1 MFKIYSALQKNEY
14 NSQQGVLHRYLV
26 DYLLNAGLVHNNEI
40 RPDDMT
46 EFRDSIVK
54 PSKDNVREACKQHI
68 SKIISSRNMHDV
80 RVVPALYGCS
90 SVKVYT
96 DNFTKFLGDTE
107 YNLKISKLPAN
118 YTTFTNIFSSMLNNV
133 NIDEMLN
140 NIYFNTLQDGMHYL
154 NSLNMYALLMYIY
167 RNKRNYVVLE
177 NSYEEYLFFKKC
189 DVHTAINYRC
199 YYIIDKR
206 YIQLF
211 NMLSKKSS
219 STEILHA
226 LNSYGAKLDYESLL
240 IDGVCLR
247 VERVGDRYI
256 LTSMGNT
263 YNLVSLLLLNYIKH
277 YRNSDIFNAAF
288 KMSAGEYTSLVLNYI
303 TDADTVVDIGKC
315 RGLPMTMLGEVYS
328 TYYDTLYHSAAYNN
342 TIKKDS
348 VMYLANSVPKVFS
361 DNRAEFL
368 SSRDNVH
375 MLNYCPPVVFDSIPQ
390 ILRDIYTAV
399 PNKTHS
405 VMTPYNFSNFV
416 YILGFDL
423 YYAVKT
429 LYYALK
435 TEMACVPAYIDYLES
450 IMERY
455 FNEDNENLAINRL
468 YKGMSEQGR
477 LLNVMGGYSVEES
490 MIQNVFMC
498 TNNLANIFNILRRVT
513 ETPSTLSDVYSTYN
527 KLGNIVSLNRIHD
540 MVYLDSLDICENI
553 VDLNMR
559 ELRKSL
565 CLV

>member
-1 MFKIYSALQKNEY
+1 MFKIYSALQKDEY
-14 NSQQGVLHRYLV
+14 IKQQGVLKRYLV

-54 PSKDNVREACKQHI
+54 PSKDSVREACNQSI
-68 SKIISSRNMHDV
+68 SKIISSKSMHDV

-240 IDGVCLR
+240 IEGTCLR

-263 YNLVSLLLLNYIKH
+263 YNLISLLLLNYIKH
-277 YRNSDIFNAAF
+277 YRNSDIFNDAF
-288 KMSAGEYTSLVLNYI
+288 KVSAGEYTSLVLNYI
-303 TDADTVVDIGKC
+303 TDANTVVDIGKC

-399 PNKTHS
+399 PNKTHL

-435 TEMACVPAYIDYLES
+435 ADMSCVPAYIDYLES
-450 IMERY
+450 IMEGY

-513 ETPSTLSDVYSTYN
+513 ETPYTLSDAYSTYN
-527 KLGNIVSLNRIHD
+527 KLGNMVSLHRIHD
-540 MVYLDSLDICENI
+540 MVYLDSLDMCENI

>member
-1 MFKIYSALQKNEY
+1 MFKIYSALQKDEY
-14 NSQQGVLHRYLV
+14 INQQGMLNKYLLDYLV
-26 DYLLNAGLVHNNEI
+26 NAGLVHNNEM

-68 SKIISSRNMHDV
+68 SKIIFSKSMHDV
-80 RVVPALYGCS
+80 RVVPALYGIS
-90 SVKVYT
+90 SIKTYT
-96 DNFTKFLGDTE
+96 DDFIEFLGDTE

-177 NSYEEYLFFKKC
+177 HSDDEYHFFKKC

-211 NMLSKKSS
+211 NMLSKKSDN
-219 STEILHA
+219 TETLHA
-226 LNSYGAKLDYESLL
+226 LVNYGAKLEYGSLL

-247 VERVGDRYI
+247 VERVGDKYM

-263 YNLVSLLLLNYIKH
+263 YNLISLLLLNYIKH
-277 YRNSDIFNAAF
+277 YRNSAIFNAAF
-288 KMSAGEYTSLVLNYI
+288 KMSAGEYNSSVLNYI

-328 TYYDTLYHSAAYNN
+328 TYYGTLYHSAAYNN

-368 SSRDNVH
+368 SSRDNVY

-399 PNKTHS
+399 PNKTHL

-435 TEMACVPAYIDYLES
+435 ADMVCISAYIDYLES

-455 FNEDNENLAINRL
+455 FNEDNENSAINRL
-468 YKGMSEQGR
+468 CKGMSEQGR
-477 LLNVMGGYSVEES
+477 LLNIMGGYSVGES

-498 TNNLANIFNILRRVT
+498 TNNMANIFNILRRVT
-513 ETPSTLSDVYSTYN
+513 ETPSTLNDAYSTYN
-527 KLGNIVSLNRIHD
+527 KLGNMVSLHRIHD
-540 MVYLDSLDICENI
+540 MVYLDSLDISKDI

-559 ELRKSL
+559 ELCKSL